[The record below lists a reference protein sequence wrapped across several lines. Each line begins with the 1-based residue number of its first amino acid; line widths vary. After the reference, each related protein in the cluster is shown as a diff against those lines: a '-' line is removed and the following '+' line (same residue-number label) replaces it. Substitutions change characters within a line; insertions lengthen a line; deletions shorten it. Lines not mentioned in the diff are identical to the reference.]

1 MHAYCASLWFLIK
14 YIFSAFLLET
24 QWAWCV
30 HILTRSL
37 HKTIHFPLRTFPF
50 ILLWQERKEERG
62 LLKHMA
68 TSKQHHYAFDKKNPH
83 SNILSVFSRGKK
95 MHSISITQLTMPISL
110 SSCTTAQ
117 IYYYAVHSLWRVFGK
132 KRKKRVI
139 PGYCRLWDKL
149 NFMQFC
155 FSLNICIKK
164 TWLTHVFGCQLWY
177 LSRPVLGTACVTT
190 QW

>member
-1 MHAYCASLWFLIK
+1 M
-14 YIFSAFLLET
+14 
-24 QWAWCV
+24 
-30 HILTRSL
+30 
-37 HKTIHFPLRTFPF
+37 HFPLRTFPF

-95 MHSISITQLTMPISL
+95 MHSISITQLTMPTSF
-110 SSCTTAQ
+110 SSCTTEQ

-149 NFMQFC
+149 NFMQYPC
-155 FSLNICIKK
+155 VWVSALVPKQACIRDCMCNYSVIISSNVFSGI
-164 TWLTHVFGCQLWY
+164 
-177 LSRPVLGTACVTT
+177 LSKHG
-190 QW
+190 Q